1 MPTVIPECEKVSRQ
15 NFRICRDNLWHNVQ
29 MRLTPNFKV
38 MALTLLPILFL
49 TACAQSPVDS
59 ETVITQADVTSVSI
73 TPVEDLADAR
83 IVALANGAAELIA
96 AMGYRDNLVGRDIA
110 SSTIELR
117 DIPVVTSGHQVI
129 PETIIALQPTLVI
142 IDDAT
147 GPSSAITKL
156 ESAGIRIA
164 NISQSWNLADL
175 LIKIK
180 ELGVALGA
188 PQSAALLQSVLAES
202 VDGTLAKASSESKQL
217 KVAFLYLRG
226 TSSIYL
232 VGGQGSGADYLINA
246 TGAIDIGAKQLAKP
260 FTPLTAETM
269 AQLNP
274 DLILVMIAGL
284 ESVGGVSGLVELP
297 GIAQTNAGKNRQVVA
312 VDDSLLL
319 SFGPRTPSLIAKMA
333 AAFGVIANA

>member
-1 MPTVIPECEKVSRQ
+1 MRRKP
-15 NFRICRDNLWHNVQ
+15 NL
-29 MRLTPNFKV
+29 KV
-38 MALTLLPILFL
+38 MALTLLPILLL
-49 TACAQSPVDS
+49 TACAQSSVDS
-59 ETVITQADVTSVSI
+59 QTVITQADVASVSI
-73 TPVEDLADAR
+73 TPVEELTDAR

-110 SSTIELR
+110 SSTIELK
-117 DIPVVTSGHQVI
+117 DVPVVTSGHQVI

-142 IDDAT
+142 VDDAT
-147 GPSSAITKL
+147 GPSSAITTL
-156 ESAGIRIA
+156 ESAGIRVT
-164 NISQSWNLADL
+164 NVSQSWDLADL
-175 LIKIK
+175 LVKIK
-180 ELGVALGA
+180 ELGAALGA
-188 PQSAALLQSVLAES
+188 PQSAALLQKVLAET
-202 VDGTLAKASSESKQL
+202 VDGTMAGATSADKQL

-274 DLILVMIAGL
+274 DLILVMIEGL

-297 GIAQTNAGKNRQVVA
+297 GIAQTQAGKNRQVVA

-319 SFGPRTPSLIAKMA
+319 SFGPRTPSLIEKMA
-333 AAFGVIANA
+333 TAFGVIANA

>member
-1 MPTVIPECEKVSRQ
+1 M
-15 NFRICRDNLWHNVQ
+15 Q
-29 MRLTPNFKV
+29 MRRVLTLKV
-38 MALTLLPILFL
+38 MALTLVPILLL
-49 TACAQSPVDS
+49 TACAQSSVNS
-59 ETVITQADVTSVSI
+59 QTVITQSDVTSISV
-73 TPVEDLADAR
+73 TPVEKLAEVR
-83 IVALANGAAELIA
+83 IVALANGAAELIS
-96 AMGYRDNLVGRDIA
+96 AMGYLDNLVGRDIA
-110 SSTIELR
+110 SSTPELK
-117 DIPVVTSGHQVI
+117 DVPVVTSGHQVI

-142 IDDAT
+142 VDDAT

-156 ESAGIRIA
+156 ESAGIKIVK
-164 NISQSWNLADL
+164 ISQSWNLADL
-175 LIKIK
+175 VIKVEEI
-180 ELGVALGA
+180 GAALGA
-188 PQSAALLQSVLAES
+188 PQSAALLRNILLES
-202 VDGTLAKASSESKQL
+202 VNGNLVAASPVDKRL

-246 TGAIDIGAKQLAKP
+246 TGAIDIGAQQLDKP

-297 GIAQTNAGKNRQVVA
+297 GIAQTQAGKNRQVVA

-319 SFGPRTPSLIAKMA
+319 SFGPRTPSLISELA

>member
-1 MPTVIPECEKVSRQ
+1 MRRVPITKVI
-15 NFRICRDNLWHNVQ
+15 
-29 MRLTPNFKV
+29 
-38 MALTLLPILFL
+38 ALTLVPILFL
-49 TACAQSPVDS
+49 TACAQSS
-59 ETVITQADVTSVSI
+59 ANSQTEITQADVTSLSVSPI
-73 TPVEDLADAR
+73 EELPGVR

-96 AMGYRDNLVGRDIA
+96 AMGYRENLVGRDIA
-110 SSTIELR
+110 SSTTELK
-117 DIPVVTSGHQVI
+117 DVPIVTSGHQVI

-156 ESAGIRIA
+156 RTAGIRIVS
-164 NISQSWNLADL
+164 ISQSWNLADL
-175 LIKIK
+175 LVKIDQI
-180 ELGVALGA
+180 GTALEV
-188 PQSAALLQSVLAES
+188 PKSATLLRNML
-202 VDGTLAKASSESKQL
+202 SESISGHLDVSGPADKKL

-246 TGAIDIGAKQLAKP
+246 TGAIDIGAQKLDKP

-284 ESVGGVSGLVELP
+284 ESVGGVAGLVELP
-297 GIAQTNAGKNRQVVA
+297 GVAQTAAGKNRRVVA

-319 SFGPRTPSLIAKMA
+319 SFGPRTPSLMSQLA

>member
-1 MPTVIPECEKVSRQ
+1 
-15 NFRICRDNLWHNVQ
+15 
-29 MRLTPNFKV
+29 MRRLPILKV
-38 MALTLLPILFL
+38 MALTLMPILLL
-49 TACAQSPVDS
+49 TACAESKSNS
-59 ETVITQADVTSVSI
+59 EIQITQADVTSVSV
-73 TPVEDLADAR
+73 TPVEKLTDVK

-96 AMGYRDNLVGRDIA
+96 AMGYLDNLVGRDIA
-110 SSTIELR
+110 SSTPELK
-117 DIPVVTSGHQVI
+117 DVPVVTSGHQVI

-142 IDDAT
+142 VDDAT
-147 GPSSAITKL
+147 GPGSAIAKL
-156 ESAGIRIA
+156 ERAGIRIV

-175 LIKIK
+175 LIKVEQVGSAI
-180 ELGVALGA
+180 GA
-188 PQSAALLQSVLAES
+188 PQSAALLGNIL
-202 VDGTLAKASSESKQL
+202 SESINGNLFGPSSTKKKL

-246 TGAIDIGAKQLAKP
+246 TGAIDIGAQQLDKP

-297 GIAQTNAGKNRQVVA
+297 GIAQTQAGKNRQVVA

-319 SFGPRTPSLIAKMA
+319 SFGPRTPSLINELA
-333 AAFGVIANA
+333 AAFGVISNA

>member
-1 MPTVIPECEKVSRQ
+1 MK
-15 NFRICRDNLWHNVQ
+15 
-29 MRLTPNFKV
+29 MRRLPILKV
-38 MALTLLPILFL
+38 MALTLMPILLL
-49 TACAQSPVDS
+49 TACAQSPTNS
-59 ETVITQADVTSVSI
+59 QTVITLSDVTSVSV
-73 TPVEDLADAR
+73 TPVEKLTDVK

-96 AMGYRDNLVGRDIA
+96 AMGYRENLVGRDIA
-110 SSTIELR
+110 SSTPELK
-117 DIPVVTSGHQVI
+117 DVPVVTSGHQVI

-142 IDDAT
+142 VDDAT
-147 GPSSAITKL
+147 GPGSALTKL
-156 ESAGIRIA
+156 ESVGIRIVK
-164 NISQSWNLADL
+164 ISQSWNMKDL
-175 LIKIK
+175 LVKVEQIGSAIK
-180 ELGVALGA
+180 A
-188 PQSAALLQSVLAES
+188 PQSAALLRNIL
-202 VDGTLAKASSESKQL
+202 SESINGNLVGLSSTEKKL

-246 TGAIDIGAKQLAKP
+246 TGAIDVGAQKLAKP

-297 GIAQTNAGKNRQVVA
+297 GIAQTQAGKNRQVVS

-319 SFGPRTPSLIAKMA
+319 SFGPRTPSLINELA
-333 AAFGVIANA
+333 AAFGVISNA

>member
-1 MPTVIPECEKVSRQ
+1 MRRMPT
-15 NFRICRDNLWHNVQ
+15 L
-29 MRLTPNFKV
+29 KV
-38 MALTLLPILFL
+38 MALTLMPILL
-49 TACAQSPVDS
+49 VTACAQSAVNS
-59 ETVITQADVTSVSI
+59 QTAITQSDVTSISV
-73 TPVEDLADAR
+73 TPVEELTDVR

-96 AMGYRDNLVGRDIA
+96 AMGYLNNLVGRDIA
-110 SSTIELR
+110 SSTPELK
-117 DIPVVTSGHQVI
+117 DVPVVTSGHQVI
-129 PETIIALQPTLVI
+129 PEIIIALQPTLVI
-142 IDDAT
+142 TDDAT

-156 ESAGIRIA
+156 ESAGIRIV

-175 LIKIK
+175 VIKVEQI
-180 ELGVALGA
+180 GVALGA
-188 PQSAALLQSVLAES
+188 PKSAALLRNILSES
-202 VDGTLAKASSESKQL
+202 VNGNSVRASATDKKL

-232 VGGQGSGADYLINA
+232 VGGQGSGADYLIDA
-246 TGAIDIGAKQLAKP
+246 TGAIDIGAQKLTKP

-297 GIAQTNAGKNRQVVA
+297 GIAQTQAGKNRQVVA

-319 SFGPRTPSLIAKMA
+319 SFGPRTPSLISELA

>member
-1 MPTVIPECEKVSRQ
+1 MP
-15 NFRICRDNLWHNVQ
+15 NL
-29 MRLTPNFKV
+29 KV
-38 MALTLLPILFL
+38 MALTLLPILLL
-49 TACAQSPVDS
+49 TACAQSSVDS
-59 ETVITQADVTSVSI
+59 QTVITQADVNSISI
-73 TPVEDLADAR
+73 TPVEELTDAR

-96 AMGYRDNLVGRDIA
+96 AMGYLDNLVGRDIA
-110 SSTIELR
+110 SSTIELK
-117 DIPVVTSGHQVI
+117 DVPVVTSGHQVI
-129 PETIIALQPTLVI
+129 PETIIAVQPTLVI
-142 IDDAT
+142 VDDAT

-156 ESAGIRIA
+156 ESAGIPIV

-180 ELGVALGA
+180 ELGAALGA
-188 PQSAALLQSVLAES
+188 PQSAALLQKVLAES
-202 VDGTLAKASSESKQL
+202 VDGTLAGASSADKQL

-274 DLILVMIAGL
+274 DLILVMIEGL

-297 GIAQTNAGKNRQVVA
+297 GIAQTQAGKNRQVVA

-319 SFGPRTPSLIAKMA
+319 SFGPRTPSLIEKMA

>member
-1 MPTVIPECEKVSRQ
+1 MRRMPT
-15 NFRICRDNLWHNVQ
+15 L
-29 MRLTPNFKV
+29 KV
-38 MALTLLPILFL
+38 MALTLMPILLL
-49 TACAQSPVDS
+49 TACAQSPVNS
-59 ETVITQADVTSVSI
+59 QTAITQSDVTSISV
-73 TPVEDLADAR
+73 TPVEELTDVR

-96 AMGYRDNLVGRDIA
+96 AMGYLDNLVGRDIA
-110 SSTIELR
+110 SSTPELK
-117 DIPVVTSGHQVI
+117 DVPVVTSGHQVI

-142 IDDAT
+142 TDDAT
-147 GPSSAITKL
+147 GPSSAITKI
-156 ESAGIRIA
+156 ESAGIRIV

-175 LIKIK
+175 VIKVEQI
-180 ELGVALGA
+180 GVALGA
-188 PQSAALLQSVLAES
+188 PKSAALLRNILSES
-202 VDGTLAKASSESKQL
+202 VNGNSVRASATDKKL

-232 VGGQGSGADYLINA
+232 VGGQGSGADYLIDA
-246 TGAIDIGAKQLAKP
+246 TGAIDIGAQKLTKP

-297 GIAQTNAGKNRQVVA
+297 GIAQTQAGKNRQVVA

-319 SFGPRTPSLIAKMA
+319 SFGPRTPSLISELA

>member
-1 MPTVIPECEKVSRQ
+1 
-15 NFRICRDNLWHNVQ
+15 
-29 MRLTPNFKV
+29 MRLLPNLKV
-38 MALTLLPILFL
+38 MALTLLPILLL
-49 TACAQSPVDS
+49 TACAQSSVDS
-59 ETVITQADVTSVSI
+59 QTVITQADVASVSI
-73 TPVEDLADAR
+73 TPVEELTDAR

-110 SSTIELR
+110 SSTIELK
-117 DIPVVTSGHQVI
+117 DVPVVTSGHQVI

-142 IDDAT
+142 VDDAT

-156 ESAGIRIA
+156 EEAGIRIA
-164 NISQSWNLADL
+164 NISQSWDLADL
-175 LIKIK
+175 LVKIK
-180 ELGVALGA
+180 ELGAALGA
-188 PQSAALLQSVLAES
+188 PQSAALLQKVLAES
-202 VDGTLAKASSESKQL
+202 VDGTLAGATSADKQL

-246 TGAIDIGAKQLAKP
+246 TGAIDVGAEQLAKP

-269 AQLNP
+269 TQLNP
-274 DLILVMIAGL
+274 DLILVMIEGL

-319 SFGPRTPSLIAKMA
+319 SFGPRTPSLIEKLA

>member
-1 MPTVIPECEKVSRQ
+1 
-15 NFRICRDNLWHNVQ
+15 
-29 MRLTPNFKV
+29 
-38 MALTLLPILFL
+38 
-49 TACAQSPVDS
+49 
-59 ETVITQADVTSVSI
+59 
-73 TPVEDLADAR
+73 
-83 IVALANGAAELIA
+83 VALANGAAELIA

-110 SSTIELR
+110 SSTIELK

-156 ESAGIRIA
+156 AGAGIRVA
-164 NISQSWNLADL
+164 KISQSWNLADL
-175 LIKIK
+175 LVKIK
-180 ELGVALGA
+180 ELGAAISA

-202 VDGTLAKASSESKQL
+202 VDGTLAKTSPEGMQL

-246 TGAIDIGAKQLAKP
+246 TGAIDIGAQKLDMP

-297 GIAQTNAGKNRQVVA
+297 GIAQTQAGKNRQVVA

-319 SFGPRTPSLIAKMA
+319 SFGPRTPSLINKLAE
-333 AAFGVIANA
+333 AFGVIANA

>member
-1 MPTVIPECEKVSRQ
+1 MRRKP
-15 NFRICRDNLWHNVQ
+15 NL
-29 MRLTPNFKV
+29 KV
-38 MALTLLPILFL
+38 MALTLLPILLL
-49 TACAQSPVDS
+49 TACAQSSVDS
-59 ETVITQADVTSVSI
+59 QTVITQADVASVSI
-73 TPVEDLADAR
+73 TPVEELTDAR

-110 SSTIELR
+110 SSTIELK
-117 DIPVVTSGHQVI
+117 DVPVVTSGHQVI

-142 IDDAT
+142 VDDAT
-147 GPSSAITKL
+147 GPSSAITTL
-156 ESAGIRIA
+156 ESAGIRVT
-164 NISQSWNLADL
+164 NISQSWDLADL
-175 LIKIK
+175 LVKIK
-180 ELGVALGA
+180 ELGAALGA
-188 PQSAALLQSVLAES
+188 PQSAALLQKVLAES
-202 VDGTLAKASSESKQL
+202 VDGTLAGASSADKQL

-246 TGAIDIGAKQLAKP
+246 TGAIDIGARQLAKP

-274 DLILVMIAGL
+274 DLILVMIEGL

-297 GIAQTNAGKNRQVVA
+297 GIAQTQAGKNRQVVA

-319 SFGPRTPSLIAKMA
+319 SFGPRTPSLIEKMA